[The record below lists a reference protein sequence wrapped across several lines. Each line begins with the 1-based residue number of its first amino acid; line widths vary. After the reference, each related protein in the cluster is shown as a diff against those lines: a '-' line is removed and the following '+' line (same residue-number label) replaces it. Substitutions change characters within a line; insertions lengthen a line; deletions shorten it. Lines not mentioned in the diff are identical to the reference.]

1 MKCFNNC
8 NCDNNKLYI
17 MNINFQFRKRIMA
30 KITTST
36 AIDLSRKYFSN
47 FYSLLKENL
56 SDNITSFLFR
66 LANIIYNVIVPI
78 TALVILIVG
87 IVFAFKTGMFSV
99 LIVAILLSFL
109 VFFGDYI
116 ASKFNDANSQ
126 IISSNETRISTNA
139 YLELSAFIN
148 IFVAIFLPILTLIA
162 WINSPYL
169 VSFAGV
175 FGALFLSLILILMT
189 IPLLNPKLINLIVTK
204 ESTVAEDFITITT
217 VLFKIMT
224 FYANLIAKIIT
235 ILGSVLVIIYGFS
248 VIASSGFEIM
258 DNGLQFL
265 MGIGIVS
272 GGLFFPVI
280 IYLVFLYVFLI
291 ADIILS
297 ILSIRRI
304 SK

>member
-1 MKCFNNC
+1 
-8 NCDNNKLYI
+8 
-17 MNINFQFRKRIMA
+17 MA
-30 KITTST
+30 KFTSST
-36 AIDLSRKYFSN
+36 VIDLSRSYFSN
-47 FYSLLKENL
+47 FYSLLKDNL
-56 SDNITSFLFR
+56 SDNITTFLFR
-66 LANIIYNVIVPI
+66 IANLIYNVIVPI
-78 TALVILIVG
+78 NALVILIVG
-87 IVFAFKTGMFSV
+87 IAFAFKTGIFSV
-99 LIVAILLSFL
+99 LIIAILFSFL

-162 WINSPYL
+162 WIYSPYL
-169 VSFAGV
+169 VGLTGV
-175 FGALFLSLILILMT
+175 IAALFLSLILILMT
-189 IPLLNPKLINLIVTK
+189 IPLLNPKLINLSVTN

-217 VLFKIMT
+217 VLLKIMT

-235 ILGSVLVIIYGFS
+235 ILGSVLVIIYGLS
-248 VIASSGFEIM
+248 VIASSDFEIM
-258 DNGLQFL
+258 YNGLQFL
-265 MGIGIVS
+265 MGLGIVS

-280 IYLVFLYVFLI
+280 IYLVFLYVFLV

>member
-1 MKCFNNC
+1 
-8 NCDNNKLYI
+8 
-17 MNINFQFRKRIMA
+17 MA
-30 KITTST
+30 KFTSST
-36 AIDLSRKYFSN
+36 VIDLSRSYFSN
-47 FYSLLKENL
+47 FYSLLKDNL
-56 SDNITSFLFR
+56 SDNITTFLFR
-66 LANIIYNVIVPI
+66 IANLIYNIIVPI
-78 TALVILIVG
+78 NALVILIVG
-87 IVFAFKTGMFSV
+87 IAFAFKTGIFSV
-99 LIVAILLSFL
+99 LIIAILFSFL

-162 WINSPYL
+162 WIYSPYL
-169 VSFAGV
+169 VGLTGV
-175 FGALFLSLILILMT
+175 IAALFLSLILILMT
-189 IPLLNPKLINLIVTK
+189 IPLLNPKLINLSVTN

-217 VLFKIMT
+217 VLLKIMT

-235 ILGSVLVIIYGFS
+235 ILGSVLVIIYGLS
-248 VIASSGFEIM
+248 VIASSDFEIM
-258 DNGLQFL
+258 YNGLQFL
-265 MGIGIVS
+265 MGLGIVS

-280 IYLVFLYVFLI
+280 IYLVFLYVFLV

>member
-1 MKCFNNC
+1 
-8 NCDNNKLYI
+8 
-17 MNINFQFRKRIMA
+17 MA
-30 KITTST
+30 KFTSST
-36 AIDLSRKYFSN
+36 VIDLSRRYFSN
-47 FYSLLKENL
+47 FYSLLKDNL
-56 SDNITSFLFR
+56 SDNITTFLFR
-66 LANIIYNVIVPI
+66 IANLIYNVIIPI
-78 TALVILIVG
+78 NALVILLVG
-87 IVFAFKTGMFSV
+87 IVFAFKTGIFSV
-99 LIVAILLSFL
+99 LILAILFAFL

-162 WINSPYL
+162 WIYSPYL
-169 VSFAGV
+169 VGLTGV
-175 FGALFLSLILILMT
+175 IAALFLSLILILMT
-189 IPLLNPKLINLIVTK
+189 IPLLNPKLINLSVTN

-217 VLFKIMT
+217 VLLKIMT

-235 ILGSVLVIIYGFS
+235 ILGSVLVIIYGLS
-248 VIASSGFEIM
+248 VIASSDFEIM
-258 DNGLQFL
+258 YNGLQFL
-265 MGIGIVS
+265 MGLGIVS

-280 IYLVFLYVFLI
+280 IYLVFLYVFLV

>member
-1 MKCFNNC
+1 
-8 NCDNNKLYI
+8 
-17 MNINFQFRKRIMA
+17 MA
-30 KITTST
+30 KFTSST
-36 AIDLSRKYFSN
+36 VIDLSRRYFSN
-47 FYSLLKENL
+47 FYSLLKDNL
-56 SDNITSFLFR
+56 SDNITTFLFR
-66 LANIIYNVIVPI
+66 IAKLIYNVIVPI
-78 TALVILIVG
+78 NALVILIVG
-87 IVFAFKTGMFSV
+87 IAFAFKTGIFSV
-99 LIVAILLSFL
+99 LIIAILFSFL

-162 WINSPYL
+162 WIYSPYL
-169 VSFAGV
+169 VGLTGV
-175 FGALFLSLILILMT
+175 IAALFLSLILILMT
-189 IPLLNPKLINLIVTK
+189 IPLLNPKLINLSVTN

-217 VLFKIMT
+217 VLLKIMT

-235 ILGSVLVIIYGFS
+235 ILGSVLVIIYGLS
-248 VIASSGFEIM
+248 VIASSDFEIM
-258 DNGLQFL
+258 YNGLQFL
-265 MGIGIVS
+265 MGLGIVS

-280 IYLVFLYVFLI
+280 IYLVFLYVFLV

>member
-1 MKCFNNC
+1 
-8 NCDNNKLYI
+8 
-17 MNINFQFRKRIMA
+17 MA
-30 KITTST
+30 KFTSST
-36 AIDLSRKYFSN
+36 VIDLSRRYFSN
-47 FYSLLKENL
+47 FYSLLKDNL
-56 SDNITSFLFR
+56 SDNITTFLFR
-66 LANIIYNVIVPI
+66 IANLIYNVIVPI
-78 TALVILIVG
+78 NALVILIVG
-87 IVFAFKTGMFSV
+87 IAFAFKTGTFSV
-99 LIVAILLSFL
+99 LIIAILFSFL

-162 WINSPYL
+162 WIYSPYL
-169 VSFAGV
+169 VGLTGV
-175 FGALFLSLILILMT
+175 IAALFLSLILILMT
-189 IPLLNPKLINLIVTK
+189 IPLLNPKLINLSVTN

-217 VLFKIMT
+217 VLLKIMT

-235 ILGSVLVIIYGFS
+235 ILGSVLVIIYGLS
-248 VIASSGFEIM
+248 VIASSDFEIM
-258 DNGLQFL
+258 YNGLQFL
-265 MGIGIVS
+265 MGLGIVS

-280 IYLVFLYVFLI
+280 IYLVFLYVFLV

>member
-1 MKCFNNC
+1 
-8 NCDNNKLYI
+8 
-17 MNINFQFRKRIMA
+17 MA
-30 KITTST
+30 KFTSST
-36 AIDLSRKYFSN
+36 VIDLSRRYFSN

-56 SDNITSFLFR
+56 SENITSFLFR
-66 LANIIYNVIVPI
+66 IANLIYNVIIPI
-78 TALVILIVG
+78 NALVILLVG
-87 IVFAFKTGMFSV
+87 IVFAFKTGIFSV
-99 LIVAILLSFL
+99 LILAILFAFL

-148 IFVAIFLPILTLIA
+148 IFVAIILPILTLIA
-162 WINSPYL
+162 WIYSPYL
-169 VSFAGV
+169 VGLTGV
-175 FGALFLSLILILMT
+175 IAALFLSLILILMT
-189 IPLLNPKLINLIVTK
+189 IPLLNPKLINLSVTK

-217 VLFKIMT
+217 VLLKIMT

-235 ILGSVLVIIYGFS
+235 ILGSVLVIIYGLS
-248 VIASSGFEIM
+248 VIASSDFEIM
-258 DNGLQFL
+258 YNGLQFL
-265 MGIGIVS
+265 MGLGIVS

-280 IYLVFLYVFLI
+280 IYLVFLYVFLV

>member
-1 MKCFNNC
+1 
-8 NCDNNKLYI
+8 
-17 MNINFQFRKRIMA
+17 MA
-30 KITTST
+30 KFTSST
-36 AIDLSRKYFSN
+36 VIDLSRRYFSN
-47 FYSLLKENL
+47 FYSLLKDNL
-56 SDNITSFLFR
+56 SDNITTFLFR
-66 LANIIYNVIVPI
+66 IANLIYNVIVPI
-78 TALVILIVG
+78 NALVILIVG
-87 IVFAFKTGMFSV
+87 IAFAFKTGIFSV
-99 LIVAILLSFL
+99 LIIAILFSFL

-148 IFVAIFLPILTLIA
+148 IFVAILLPILTLIA
-162 WINSPYL
+162 WIYSPYL
-169 VSFAGV
+169 VGLTGV
-175 FGALFLSLILILMT
+175 IAALFLSLILILMT
-189 IPLLNPKLINLIVTK
+189 IPLLNPKLINLSVTN

-217 VLFKIMT
+217 VLLKIMT

-235 ILGSVLVIIYGFS
+235 ILGSVLVIIYGLS
-248 VIASSGFEIM
+248 VIASSDFEIM
-258 DNGLQFL
+258 YNGLQFL
-265 MGIGIVS
+265 MGLVIVS

-280 IYLVFLYVFLI
+280 IYLVFLYVFLV

>member
-1 MKCFNNC
+1 
-8 NCDNNKLYI
+8 
-17 MNINFQFRKRIMA
+17 MA
-30 KITTST
+30 KFTSST
-36 AIDLSRKYFSN
+36 VIDLSRRYFSN
-47 FYSLLKENL
+47 FYSLLKDNL
-56 SDNITSFLFR
+56 SDNITTFLFR
-66 LANIIYNVIVPI
+66 IANLIYNVIVPI
-78 TALVILIVG
+78 NALVILIVG
-87 IVFAFKTGMFSV
+87 IAFAFKTGIFSV
-99 LIVAILLSFL
+99 LIIAILFSFL

-116 ASKFNDANSQ
+116 ASKFNEANSQ

-148 IFVAIFLPILTLIA
+148 IFVAIILPILTLIT
-162 WINSPYL
+162 WIYSPYL
-169 VSFAGV
+169 VGLTGV
-175 FGALFLSLILILMT
+175 IAALFLSLILILMT
-189 IPLLNPKLINLIVTK
+189 IPLLNPKLINLSVTK

-217 VLFKIMT
+217 VLLKIMT

-280 IYLVFLYVFLI
+280 MYLVFLYVFLI

>member
-1 MKCFNNC
+1 
-8 NCDNNKLYI
+8 
-17 MNINFQFRKRIMA
+17 MA
-30 KITTST
+30 KFTSST
-36 AIDLSRKYFSN
+36 VIDLSRRYFSN
-47 FYSLLKENL
+47 FYSLLKDNL
-56 SDNITSFLFR
+56 SDNITTFLFR
-66 LANIIYNVIVPI
+66 IANLIYNVIVPI
-78 TALVILIVG
+78 NALVILIVG
-87 IVFAFKTGMFSV
+87 IAFAFKTGIFSV
-99 LIVAILLSFL
+99 LIIAILFSFL

-162 WINSPYL
+162 WIYSPYL
-169 VSFAGV
+169 VGLTGV
-175 FGALFLSLILILMT
+175 IAALFLSLILILMT
-189 IPLLNPKLINLIVTK
+189 IPLLNPKLINLSVTK

-217 VLFKIMT
+217 VLLKIMT

-235 ILGSVLVIIYGFS
+235 ILGSVLVIIYGLS
-248 VIASSGFEIM
+248 VIASSDFEIM
-258 DNGLQFL
+258 YNGLQFL
-265 MGIGIVS
+265 MGLGIVS

-280 IYLVFLYVFLI
+280 IYLVFLYVFLV

>member
-1 MKCFNNC
+1 
-8 NCDNNKLYI
+8 
-17 MNINFQFRKRIMA
+17 MA

-175 FGALFLSLILILMT
+175 IGALFLSLILILMT

>member
-1 MKCFNNC
+1 MGKF
-8 NCDNNKLYI
+8 
-17 MNINFQFRKRIMA
+17 
-30 KITTST
+30 TSST
-36 AIDLSRKYFSN
+36 VIDLSRRYFSN
-47 FYSLLKENL
+47 FYSLLKDNL
-56 SDNITSFLFR
+56 SDNITTFLFR
-66 LANIIYNVIVPI
+66 IANLIYNVIVPI
-78 TALVILIVG
+78 NALVILIVG
-87 IVFAFKTGMFSV
+87 IAFAFKTGIFSV
-99 LIVAILLSFL
+99 LILAILFSFL

-148 IFVAIFLPILTLIA
+148 IFVAIILPILTLIT
-162 WINSPYL
+162 WIYSPYL
-169 VSFAGV
+169 VGLTGV
-175 FGALFLSLILILMT
+175 IAALFLSLILILMT
-189 IPLLNPKLINLIVTK
+189 IPLLNPKLINLSVTN

-217 VLFKIMT
+217 VLLKIMT

-235 ILGSVLVIIYGFS
+235 ILGSVLVIIYGLS
-248 VIASSGFEIM
+248 VIASSDFEIM
-258 DNGLQFL
+258 YNGLQFL
-265 MGIGIVS
+265 MGLGIVS

-280 IYLVFLYVFLI
+280 IYLVFLYVFLV

>member
-1 MKCFNNC
+1 MIIIN
-8 NCDNNKLYI
+8 YI
-17 MNINFQFRKRIMA
+17 FMNINFQFRKRIMA

-175 FGALFLSLILILMT
+175 IGALFLSLILILMT

>member
-1 MKCFNNC
+1 
-8 NCDNNKLYI
+8 
-17 MNINFQFRKRIMA
+17 MA
-30 KITTST
+30 KFTSST
-36 AIDLSRKYFSN
+36 VIDLSRRYFSN
-47 FYSLLKENL
+47 FYSLLKDNL
-56 SDNITSFLFR
+56 SDNITTFLFR
-66 LANIIYNVIVPI
+66 IANLIYNIIVPI
-78 TALVILIVG
+78 NALVILIVG
-87 IVFAFKTGMFSV
+87 IAFAFKTGIFSV
-99 LIVAILLSFL
+99 LIIAILFSFL

-162 WINSPYL
+162 WIYSPYL
-169 VSFAGV
+169 VGLTGV
-175 FGALFLSLILILMT
+175 IAALFLSLILILMT
-189 IPLLNPKLINLIVTK
+189 IPLLNPKLINLSVTN

-217 VLFKIMT
+217 VLLKIMT

-235 ILGSVLVIIYGFS
+235 ILGSVLVIIYGLS
-248 VIASSGFEIM
+248 VIASSDFEIM
-258 DNGLQFL
+258 YNGLQFL
-265 MGIGIVS
+265 MGLGIVS

-280 IYLVFLYVFLI
+280 IYLVFLYVFLV

>member
-1 MKCFNNC
+1 
-8 NCDNNKLYI
+8 
-17 MNINFQFRKRIMA
+17 MA
-30 KITTST
+30 KFTSST
-36 AIDLSRKYFSN
+36 VIDLSRRYFSN
-47 FYSLLKENL
+47 FYSLLKDNL
-56 SDNITSFLFR
+56 SDNITTFLFR
-66 LANIIYNVIVPI
+66 IANLIYNVIVPI
-78 TALVILIVG
+78 NALVILIVG
-87 IVFAFKTGMFSV
+87 IAFAFKTGIFSV
-99 LIVAILLSFL
+99 LIIAILFSFL

-148 IFVAIFLPILTLIA
+148 IFVAIFLPILTLIT
-162 WINSPYL
+162 WIYSPYL
-169 VSFAGV
+169 VGLTGV
-175 FGALFLSLILILMT
+175 IAALFLSLILILMT
-189 IPLLNPKLINLIVTK
+189 IPLLNPKLINLSVTN

-217 VLFKIMT
+217 VLLKIMT

-235 ILGSVLVIIYGFS
+235 ILGSVLVIIYGLS
-248 VIASSGFEIM
+248 VIASSDFEIM
-258 DNGLQFL
+258 YNGLQFL
-265 MGIGIVS
+265 MGLGIVS

-280 IYLVFLYVFLI
+280 IYLVFLYVFLV

>member
-1 MKCFNNC
+1 
-8 NCDNNKLYI
+8 
-17 MNINFQFRKRIMA
+17 MA
-30 KITTST
+30 KFTSST
-36 AIDLSRKYFSN
+36 VIDLSRSYFSN
-47 FYSLLKENL
+47 FYSLLKDNL
-56 SDNITSFLFR
+56 SDNITTFLFR
-66 LANIIYNVIVPI
+66 IANLIYNVIVPI
-78 TALVILIVG
+78 NALVILIVG
-87 IVFAFKTGMFSV
+87 IAFAFKTGIFSV
-99 LIVAILLSFL
+99 LIIAILFSFL

-162 WINSPYL
+162 WIYSPYL
-169 VSFAGV
+169 VGLTGV
-175 FGALFLSLILILMT
+175 IAALFLSLILILMT
-189 IPLLNPKLINLIVTK
+189 IPLLNPKLINLSVTK

-217 VLFKIMT
+217 VLLKIMT

-235 ILGSVLVIIYGFS
+235 ILGSVLVIIYGLS
-248 VIASSGFEIM
+248 VIASSDFEIM
-258 DNGLQFL
+258 YNGLQFL
-265 MGIGIVS
+265 MGLGIVS

-280 IYLVFLYVFLI
+280 IYLVFLYVFLV

>member
-1 MKCFNNC
+1 
-8 NCDNNKLYI
+8 
-17 MNINFQFRKRIMA
+17 MA
-30 KITTST
+30 KFTSST
-36 AIDLSRKYFSN
+36 VIDLSRRYFSN
-47 FYSLLKENL
+47 FYSLLKDNL
-56 SDNITSFLFR
+56 SDNITTFLFR
-66 LANIIYNVIVPI
+66 IANLIYNIIVPI
-78 TALVILIVG
+78 NALFILIVG
-87 IVFAFKTGMFSV
+87 IAFAFKTGIFSV
-99 LIVAILLSFL
+99 LIIAILFSFL

-116 ASKFNDANSQ
+116 ASKFNEANSQ

-162 WINSPYL
+162 WIYSPYL
-169 VSFAGV
+169 VGLTGV
-175 FGALFLSLILILMT
+175 IAALFLSLILILMT
-189 IPLLNPKLINLIVTK
+189 IPLLNPKLINLSVTK

-217 VLFKIMT
+217 VLLKIMT

-235 ILGSVLVIIYGFS
+235 ILGSVLVIIYGLS
-248 VIASSGFEIM
+248 VIASSDFEIM
-258 DNGLQFL
+258 YNGLQFL
-265 MGIGIVS
+265 MGLGIVS

-280 IYLVFLYVFLI
+280 IYLVFLYVFLV

>member
-1 MKCFNNC
+1 
-8 NCDNNKLYI
+8 
-17 MNINFQFRKRIMA
+17 MA
-30 KITTST
+30 KFTSST
-36 AIDLSRKYFSN
+36 VIDLSRSYFSN
-47 FYSLLKENL
+47 FYSLLKDNL
-56 SDNITSFLFR
+56 SDNITTFLFR
-66 LANIIYNVIVPI
+66 IANLIYNVIVPI
-78 TALVILIVG
+78 NALVILIVG
-87 IVFAFKTGMFSV
+87 IAFAFKTGIFSV
-99 LIVAILLSFL
+99 LIIAILFSFL

-162 WINSPYL
+162 WIYSPYL
-169 VSFAGV
+169 VGLTGV
-175 FGALFLSLILILMT
+175 IAALFLSLILILMT
-189 IPLLNPKLINLIVTK
+189 IPLLNPKLINLTVTN

-217 VLFKIMT
+217 VLLKIMT

-235 ILGSVLVIIYGFS
+235 ILGSVLVIIYGLS
-248 VIASSGFEIM
+248 VIASSDFEIM
-258 DNGLQFL
+258 YNGLQFL
-265 MGIGIVS
+265 MGLGIVS

-280 IYLVFLYVFLI
+280 IYLVFLYVFLV

>member
-1 MKCFNNC
+1 MS
-8 NCDNNKLYI
+8 
-17 MNINFQFRKRIMA
+17 Q
-30 KITTST
+30 ITTSS

-47 FYSLLKENL
+47 FYSLLKKNL

-66 LANIIYNVIVPI
+66 LANVIYNVIVPI

-99 LIVAILLSFL
+99 LIVAFLLSFL

-116 ASKFNDANSQ
+116 ASKFNEANSQ

-148 IFVAIFLPILTLIA
+148 IFAAIFLPILTLIA

-175 FGALFLSLILILMT
+175 IGALFLSLILILMT
-189 IPLLNPKLINLIVTK
+189 IPLLNPKLINLSVTK

-265 MGIGIVS
+265 IGIGIVS

-280 IYLVFLYVFLI
+280 IYLVFLYIFLI

>member
-1 MKCFNNC
+1 
-8 NCDNNKLYI
+8 
-17 MNINFQFRKRIMA
+17 MA
-30 KITTST
+30 KFTSST
-36 AIDLSRKYFSN
+36 VIDLSRRYFSN
-47 FYSLLKENL
+47 FYSLLKDNL
-56 SDNITSFLFR
+56 SDNITTFLFR
-66 LANIIYNVIVPI
+66 IANLIYNVIVPI
-78 TALVILIVG
+78 NALFILIVG
-87 IVFAFKTGMFSV
+87 IAFAFKTGIFSV
-99 LIVAILLSFL
+99 LIIAILFSFL

-116 ASKFNDANSQ
+116 ASKFNEANSQ

-148 IFVAIFLPILTLIA
+148 IFAAILLPILTLIA

-175 FGALFLSLILILMT
+175 IGALFLSLILLLLT

-235 ILGSVLVIIYGFS
+235 ILGSVLVIINGFS
-248 VIASSGFEIM
+248 VITSSGFEIM
-258 DNGLQFL
+258 DNGLYFL
-265 MGIGIVS
+265 MGIGIVN

>member
-1 MKCFNNC
+1 
-8 NCDNNKLYI
+8 
-17 MNINFQFRKRIMA
+17 
-30 KITTST
+30 
-36 AIDLSRKYFSN
+36 
-47 FYSLLKENL
+47 LLKDNL

-66 LANIIYNVIVPI
+66 LANVIYNVIVPI

-99 LIVAILLSFL
+99 LIVAILMSFL

-148 IFVAIFLPILTLIA
+148 IFAAILLPILTLIA

-175 FGALFLSLILILMT
+175 VGALFLSLILILMT
-189 IPLLNPKLINLIVTK
+189 IPLLNPKLINLSVTK

-280 IYLVFLYVFLI
+280 MYLVFLYVFLI

>member
-1 MKCFNNC
+1 
-8 NCDNNKLYI
+8 
-17 MNINFQFRKRIMA
+17 MA
-30 KITTST
+30 KFTSST
-36 AIDLSRKYFSN
+36 VIDLSRRYFSN
-47 FYSLLKENL
+47 FYSLLKDNL
-56 SDNITSFLFR
+56 SDNITTFLFR
-66 LANIIYNVIVPI
+66 IANLIYNVIVPI
-78 TALVILIVG
+78 NALVILIVG
-87 IVFAFKTGMFSV
+87 IAFAFKTGIFSV
-99 LIVAILLSFL
+99 LIIAILFSFL

-148 IFVAIFLPILTLIA
+148 IFVAILLPILTLIA
-162 WINSPYL
+162 WIYSPYL
-169 VSFAGV
+169 VGLTGV
-175 FGALFLSLILILMT
+175 IAALFLSLILILMT
-189 IPLLNPKLINLIVTK
+189 IPLLNPKLINLSVTN

-217 VLFKIMT
+217 VLLKIMT

-235 ILGSVLVIIYGFS
+235 ILGSVLVIIYGLS
-248 VIASSGFEIM
+248 VIASSDFEIM
-258 DNGLQFL
+258 YNGLQFL
-265 MGIGIVS
+265 MGLGIVS

-280 IYLVFLYVFLI
+280 IYLVFLYVFLV

>member
-1 MKCFNNC
+1 MS
-8 NCDNNKLYI
+8 
-17 MNINFQFRKRIMA
+17 Q
-30 KITTST
+30 ITTSS

-47 FYSLLKENL
+47 FYSLLKKNL

-66 LANIIYNVIVPI
+66 LANVIYNVIVPI

-99 LIVAILLSFL
+99 LIVAFLLSFL
-109 VFFGDYI
+109 IFFGDYI

-148 IFVAIFLPILTLIA
+148 IFAAIFLPILTLIA

-175 FGALFLSLILILMT
+175 IGALFLSLILILMT
-189 IPLLNPKLINLIVTK
+189 IPLLNPKLINLSVTK

-265 MGIGIVS
+265 IGIGIVS

-280 IYLVFLYVFLI
+280 IYLVFLYIFLI

>member
-1 MKCFNNC
+1 MS
-8 NCDNNKLYI
+8 
-17 MNINFQFRKRIMA
+17 
-30 KITTST
+30 KITTSS
-36 AIDLSRKYFSN
+36 AIDLSRKYFGN

-66 LANIIYNVIVPI
+66 LANVIYNVIVPI

-148 IFVAIFLPILTLIA
+148 IFAAIFLPIFTLIA

-175 FGALFLSLILILMT
+175 VGALFLSLILILMT
-189 IPLLNPKLINLIVTK
+189 IPLLNPKLINLSVTK

-280 IYLVFLYVFLI
+280 MYLVFLYVFLI

>member
-1 MKCFNNC
+1 
-8 NCDNNKLYI
+8 
-17 MNINFQFRKRIMA
+17 
-30 KITTST
+30 
-36 AIDLSRKYFSN
+36 
-47 FYSLLKENL
+47 
-56 SDNITSFLFR
+56 

-148 IFVAIFLPILTLIA
+148 IFVAILLPILTLIA

-175 FGALFLSLILILMT
+175 IGALFLSLILILMT

>member
-1 MKCFNNC
+1 M
-8 NCDNNKLYI
+8 D
-17 MNINFQFRKRIMA
+17 INFQFRKRIMA

-47 FYSLLKENL
+47 FYSLLKKNL

-175 FGALFLSLILILMT
+175 IGALFLSLILILMT

>member
-1 MKCFNNC
+1 
-8 NCDNNKLYI
+8 
-17 MNINFQFRKRIMA
+17 MA
-30 KITTST
+30 KFTSST
-36 AIDLSRKYFSN
+36 VIDLSRRYFSN
-47 FYSLLKENL
+47 FYSLLKDNL
-56 SDNITSFLFR
+56 SDNITTFLFR
-66 LANIIYNVIVPI
+66 IANLIYNVIVPI
-78 TALVILIVG
+78 NALVILIVG
-87 IVFAFKTGMFSV
+87 IAFAFKTGIFSV
-99 LIVAILLSFL
+99 LIIAILFSFL

-162 WINSPYL
+162 WIYSPYL
-169 VSFAGV
+169 VGLTGV
-175 FGALFLSLILILMT
+175 IAALFLSLILILMT
-189 IPLLNPKLINLIVTK
+189 IPLLNPKLINLSVTN

-217 VLFKIMT
+217 VLLKIMT

-235 ILGSVLVIIYGFS
+235 ILGSVLVIIYGLS
-248 VIASSGFEIM
+248 VIASSDFEIM
-258 DNGLQFL
+258 YNGLQFL
-265 MGIGIVS
+265 MGLGIVS

-280 IYLVFLYVFLI
+280 IYLVFLYVFLV

>member
-1 MKCFNNC
+1 MGKF
-8 NCDNNKLYI
+8 
-17 MNINFQFRKRIMA
+17 
-30 KITTST
+30 TSST
-36 AIDLSRKYFSN
+36 IIDLSRKYFSI
-47 FYSLLKENL
+47 FYSLLKEYL

-66 LANIIYNVIVPI
+66 LANLVYNILIPI

-87 IVFAFKTGMFSV
+87 VVFAFKTGMFSV
-99 LIVAILLSFL
+99 LIAAIIFSFL

-116 ASKFNDANSQ
+116 SSKFNDANSQ

-148 IFVAIFLPILTLIA
+148 IFAAIFLPILTLII
-162 WINSPYL
+162 WINNPY
-169 VSFAGV
+169 VISFAGV
-175 FGALFLSLILILMT
+175 IGALFLSLILILMT
-189 IPLLNPKLINLIVTK
+189 IPLLNPKLINLNVTK

-217 VLFKIMT
+217 VLFKIMS

-258 DNGLQFL
+258 DSGLQFL
-265 MGIGIVS
+265 MGVGIVG

-280 IYLVFLYVFLI
+280 IYLAFLYVFLI

>member
-1 MKCFNNC
+1 MIIIN
-8 NCDNNKLYI
+8 YI
-17 MNINFQFRKRIMA
+17 FMNINFQFRKRIMA

-47 FYSLLKENL
+47 FYSLLKKNL

-175 FGALFLSLILILMT
+175 IGALFLSLILILMT

>member
-1 MKCFNNC
+1 MS
-8 NCDNNKLYI
+8 
-17 MNINFQFRKRIMA
+17 
-30 KITTST
+30 KITTSS

-47 FYSLLKENL
+47 FYSFLKENL

-66 LANIIYNVIVPI
+66 LANVIYNVIVPI

-87 IVFAFKTGMFSV
+87 IVFAFKTGIFSV
-99 LIVAILLSFL
+99 LILAILFAFL

-162 WINSPYL
+162 WIYSPYL
-169 VSFAGV
+169 VGLTGV
-175 FGALFLSLILILMT
+175 IAALFLSLILILMT
-189 IPLLNPKLINLIVTK
+189 IPLLNPKLINLSVTK

-217 VLFKIMT
+217 VLLKIMT

-235 ILGSVLVIIYGFS
+235 ILGSVLVIIYGLS
-248 VIASSGFEIM
+248 VIASSDAFI
-258 DNGLQFL
+258 N
-265 MGIGIVS
+265 
-272 GGLFFPVI
+272 I
-280 IYLVFLYVFLI
+280 IRSV
-291 ADIILS
+291 DHPTPN
-297 ILSIRRI
+297 
-304 SK
+304 

>member
-1 MKCFNNC
+1 MS
-8 NCDNNKLYI
+8 
-17 MNINFQFRKRIMA
+17 
-30 KITTST
+30 KITTSS
-36 AIDLSRKYFSN
+36 AIDFSRKYFSS

-66 LANIIYNVIVPI
+66 LANVIYNVIVPI
-78 TALVILIVG
+78 TAFVILIVG

-99 LIVAILLSFL
+99 LIVAFLLSFL

-116 ASKFNDANSQ
+116 ASKFNEANSQ

-148 IFVAIFLPILTLIA
+148 IFAAIFLPILTLIA

-175 FGALFLSLILILMT
+175 IGALFLSLILILMT
-189 IPLLNPKLINLIVTK
+189 IPLLNPKLINLSVTK

-265 MGIGIVS
+265 MGIGIVC

-280 IYLVFLYVFLI
+280 IYLVFLYIFLI

>member
-1 MKCFNNC
+1 
-8 NCDNNKLYI
+8 
-17 MNINFQFRKRIMA
+17 MA
-30 KITTST
+30 KFTSST
-36 AIDLSRKYFSN
+36 VIDLSRSYFSN
-47 FYSLLKENL
+47 FYSLLKDNL
-56 SDNITSFLFR
+56 SDNITTFLFR
-66 LANIIYNVIVPI
+66 IANLIYNVIVPI
-78 TALVILIVG
+78 NALVILIVG
-87 IVFAFKTGMFSV
+87 IAFAFKTGIFSV
-99 LIVAILLSFL
+99 LIIAILFSFL

-148 IFVAIFLPILTLIA
+148 IFVAIILPILTLIT
-162 WINSPYL
+162 WIYSPYL
-169 VSFAGV
+169 VGLTGV
-175 FGALFLSLILILMT
+175 IAALFLSLILILMT
-189 IPLLNPKLINLIVTK
+189 IPLLNPKLINLSVTN

-217 VLFKIMT
+217 VLLKIMT

-235 ILGSVLVIIYGFS
+235 ILGSVLVIIYGLS
-248 VIASSGFEIM
+248 VIASSDFEIM
-258 DNGLQFL
+258 YNGLQFL
-265 MGIGIVS
+265 MGLGIVS

-280 IYLVFLYVFLI
+280 IYLVFLYVFLV

>member
-1 MKCFNNC
+1 
-8 NCDNNKLYI
+8 
-17 MNINFQFRKRIMA
+17 MA
-30 KITTST
+30 KFTSST
-36 AIDLSRKYFSN
+36 VIDLSRRYFSN

-56 SDNITSFLFR
+56 SENITSFLFR
-66 LANIIYNVIVPI
+66 IANLIYNVIIPI
-78 TALVILIVG
+78 NALVILLVG
-87 IVFAFKTGMFSV
+87 IVFAFKTGIFSV
-99 LIVAILLSFL
+99 LILAILFAFL

-162 WINSPYL
+162 WIYSPYL
-169 VSFAGV
+169 VGLTGV
-175 FGALFLSLILILMT
+175 IAALFLSLILILMT
-189 IPLLNPKLINLIVTK
+189 IPLLNPKLINLSVTK

-217 VLFKIMT
+217 VLLKIMT

-235 ILGSVLVIIYGFS
+235 ILGSVLVIIYGLS
-248 VIASSGFEIM
+248 VIASSDFEIM
-258 DNGLQFL
+258 YNGLQFL
-265 MGIGIVS
+265 MGLGIVS

-280 IYLVFLYVFLI
+280 IYLVFLYVFLV

>member
-1 MKCFNNC
+1 
-8 NCDNNKLYI
+8 
-17 MNINFQFRKRIMA
+17 MA
-30 KITTST
+30 KFTSST
-36 AIDLSRKYFSN
+36 VIDLSRRYFSN
-47 FYSLLKENL
+47 FYSLLKDNL
-56 SDNITSFLFR
+56 SDNITTFLFR
-66 LANIIYNVIVPI
+66 IANLIYNVIVPI
-78 TALVILIVG
+78 NALVILIVG
-87 IVFAFKTGMFSV
+87 IAFAFKTGIFSV
-99 LIVAILLSFL
+99 LIIAILFSFL

-162 WINSPYL
+162 WIYSPYL
-169 VSFAGV
+169 VGLTGV
-175 FGALFLSLILILMT
+175 IAALFLSLILILMT
-189 IPLLNPKLINLIVTK
+189 IPLLNPNLINLSVTK

-217 VLFKIMT
+217 VLLKIMT

-235 ILGSVLVIIYGFS
+235 ILGSVLVIIYGLS
-248 VIASSGFEIM
+248 VIASSDFEIM
-258 DNGLQFL
+258 YNGLQFL
-265 MGIGIVS
+265 MGLGIVS

-280 IYLVFLYVFLI
+280 IYLVFLYVFLV